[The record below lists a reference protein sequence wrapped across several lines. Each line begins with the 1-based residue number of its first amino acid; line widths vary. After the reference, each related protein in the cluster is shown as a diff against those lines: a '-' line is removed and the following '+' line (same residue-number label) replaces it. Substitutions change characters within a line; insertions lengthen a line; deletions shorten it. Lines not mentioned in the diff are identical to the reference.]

1 MKGGIIYYIGQ
12 GWFNEINWQ
21 EGRPFHMDCDDMLR
35 NTIDESWTCVI
46 ISWGLTKFEAR
57 LLEAY
62 LINLYDG
69 ELSKPGTYKWDG
81 KSLMNKHRERTYK
94 GVVFESVYDYLST
107 EDYVSPFVK
116 LMKKFTNDFSI
127 QVQLPSQLT
136 ITDSKEDITYNR
148 VWVQAI
154 MPSTSYGY
162 SETINLVYA
171 LDVRKPIYK
180 IFKAYK
186 DKKTGNL
193 FAFNS
198 QWINVYELKPSEEFV
213 DFEPVVKHLL
223 ELTDDSERRF
233 EALENC
239 KLSSEPK
246 NRQQLLGEL
255 IENSMLFEINNKGGK
270 IKIAP
275 QMVLKAFQNVY
286 MDSSSRNY
294 VTDQEECT
302 KLNYLDAFS
311 SLITEDD
318 KDIVNRFE
326 KNLLVYQMFTDN
338 Q

>member
-1 MKGGIIYYIGQ
+1 M
-12 GWFNEINWQ
+12 
-21 EGRPFHMDCDDMLR
+21 
-35 NTIDESWTCVI
+35 
-46 ISWGLTKFEAR
+46 
-57 LLEAY
+57 
-62 LINLYDG
+62 
-69 ELSKPGTYKWDG
+69 
-81 KSLMNKHRERTYK
+81 
-94 GVVFESVYDYLST
+94 
-107 EDYVSPFVK
+107 
-116 LMKKFTNDFSI
+116 
-127 QVQLPSQLT
+127 
-136 ITDSKEDITYNR
+136 
-148 VWVQAI
+148 
-154 MPSTSYGY
+154 
-162 SETINLVYA
+162 
-171 LDVRKPIYK
+171 
-180 IFKAYK
+180 
-186 DKKTGNL
+186 
-193 FAFNS
+193 
-198 QWINVYELKPSEEFV
+198 KPSEEFV

>member
-1 MKGGIIYYIGQ
+1 M
-12 GWFNEINWQ
+12 
-21 EGRPFHMDCDDMLR
+21 
-35 NTIDESWTCVI
+35 
-46 ISWGLTKFEAR
+46 
-57 LLEAY
+57 
-62 LINLYDG
+62 
-69 ELSKPGTYKWDG
+69 KPGEK
-81 KSLMNKHRERTYK
+81 
-94 GVVFESVYDYLST
+94 
-107 EDYVSPFVK
+107 
-116 LMKKFTNDFSI
+116 
-127 QVQLPSQLT
+127 
-136 ITDSKEDITYNR
+136 
-148 VWVQAI
+148 
-154 MPSTSYGY
+154 
-162 SETINLVYA
+162 
-171 LDVRKPIYK
+171 
-180 IFKAYK
+180 
-186 DKKTGNL
+186 
-193 FAFNS
+193 
-198 QWINVYELKPSEEFV
+198 FV

-233 EALENC
+233 ETLENY